1 MNYDNWALNMKP
13 ISKIFFKGLI
23 AIIPLSLT
31 LYLLFWFVGTAELA
45 LGNIFKFF
53 FPDSWYIK
61 GLGFVLGLPLVFFF
75 GAFLESRTFRSLF
88 NNLEELV
95 LQIPVVK
102 SVYTTIRDFSS
113 LFSSKNKGKFKQVV
127 LVNVPPG
134 NGQQIG
140 FITVSDFEE
149 VLHTF
154 IADDQIAVFLPFSYQ
169 MGGNTVIMSR
179 ENVTEIDMS
188 VEDAL
193 RFIATAGV
201 VGNVNDEKNKS

>member
-1 MNYDNWALNMKP
+1 MKP

-23 AIIPLSLT
+23 AIIPLIFT
-31 LYLLFWFVGTAELA
+31 FYLLFWLAGTVELA
-45 LGNIFKFF
+45 LGNIFKFI
-53 FPDSWYIK
+53 FPDSWYIR
-61 GLGFVLGLPLVFFF
+61 GLGVVLGIPLVFFF
-75 GAFLESRTFRSLF
+75 GAFLESLTFRSLF
-88 NNLEELV
+88 NNLEEIV
-95 LQIPVVK
+95 IQIPVVK
-102 SVYTTIRDFSS
+102 SIYTTIRDFSS
-113 LFSSKNKGKFKQVV
+113 LFSSKNRGKFKQVV

-140 FITVSDFEE
+140 FITVSDFDE

-201 VGNVNDEKNKS
+201 VGNAND

>member
-1 MNYDNWALNMKP
+1 MKP

-23 AIIPLSLT
+23 AIIPLIFT
-31 LYLLFWFVGTAELA
+31 FYLLFWLAGTVELA
-45 LGNIFKFF
+45 LGNIFKFI
-53 FPDSWYIK
+53 FPDSWYIR
-61 GLGFVLGLPLVFFF
+61 GLGVVLGIPLVFFF
-75 GAFLESRTFRSLF
+75 GAFLESLTFRSLF

-95 LQIPVVK
+95 IQIPVVK

-113 LFSSKNKGKFKQVV
+113 LFSSKNRGKFKQVV

-140 FITVSDFEE
+140 FITVSDFDE

-201 VGNVNDEKNKS
+201 VGNAGDEKNK

>member
-179 ENVTEIDMS
+179 ENVVKIDMS
-188 VEDAL
+188 VEVAL

-201 VGNVNDEKNKS
+201 VGNVNG

>member
-1 MNYDNWALNMKP
+1 MKP

-23 AIIPLSLT
+23 ALIPLTLT
-31 LYLLFWFVGTAELA
+31 LYLLFWLAGTAELA

-88 NNLEELV
+88 NNLEEIV
-95 LQIPVVK
+95 IQIPVVK

-127 LVNVPPG
+127 LVNVPSG

-149 VLHTF
+149 LSHTF
-154 IADDQIAVFLPFSYQ
+154 IADDQVAVYLPFSYE

-179 ENVTEIDMS
+179 ENVVEIDMT
-188 VEDAL
+188 VEDAM

-201 VGNVNDEKNKS
+201 IGNVNGDKK